1 MEILKLHNLLSFFKA
16 QLQRQK
22 HIFYVVLQSSFL
34 VRFILQFLQVS
45 FTIVKVSNN
54 NNFMGCEFVRFLN
67 IAKIHNQA
75 RHIALRAGLR
85 SARPCAQRYAQIKTG
100 N

>member
-1 MEILKLHNLLSFFKA
+1 
-16 QLQRQK
+16 
-22 HIFYVVLQSSFL
+22 VVLQSSFL
-34 VRFILQFLQVS
+34 VRFILQFLRLS

-75 RHIALRAGLR
+75 RQNATLWLDFASL
-85 SARPCAQRYAQIKTG
+85 SPCAQR
-100 N
+100 